1 MENIKYATQ
10 KDTQKQKYV
19 RAAARMGDAGI
30 VHGIIPRGQVIITF
44 VHFFIRTKFVLP
56 QVTEIDMNLT

>member
-1 MENIKYATQ
+1 MDICEEAG
-10 KDTQKQKYV
+10 
-19 RAAARMGDAGI
+19 MGDAGI
-30 VHGIIPRGQVIITF
+30 VHSIIPRGQVIITF